1 MKKFI
6 VAILVVCMVAMM
18 GMAAFAADAVI
29 TKFNPDDVDAYMG
42 YNTGLAGYGIA
53 SPTLSKVGNGVK
65 VECVGDTAN
74 TQSFYLKD
82 EALLNVA
89 KTITS
94 YKYVR
99 AYVEIGSAAVAF
111 RFTLNDSE
119 GGAVAFDCTKA
130 VLIGTD
136 GSKPEVATADGGG
149 YATNSAAVIPANFK
163 GYVIFSVE
171 ALTLAPPAG
180 WNRPAYD
187 ASKLASIELDIRNG
201 QNSSYVLGE
210 MVVTDSAEAP
220 SEGPAATADVTTIA
234 FAAAAVLSCGALT
247 VVRKKK

>member
-6 VAILVVCMVAMM
+6 VAVLVICMVAMM

-29 TKFNPDDVDAYMG
+29 TKFDAADIDAFMN

-53 SPTLSKVGNGVK
+53 APNLSKTGAGVK
-65 VECVGDTAN
+65 IECGDGASV
-74 TQSFYLKD
+74 QSFYLKD
-82 EALLNVA
+82 EAVLNAV
-89 KTITS
+89 KNVNS
-94 YKYVR
+94 SKYVR
-99 AYVEIGSAAVAF
+99 VYVESGSAAVSLRIAF
-111 RFTLNDSE
+111 NDSD
-119 GGAVAFDCTKA
+119 GGAVAFDCSKA

-136 GSKPEVATADGGG
+136 GSKPAVATADGGG
-149 YATNSAAVIPANFK
+149 YGTDSAVTIPANFK
-163 GYVIFSVE
+163 GYVVLSVE
-171 ALTLAPPAG
+171 ALTIAPPSG

-187 ASKLASIELDIRNG
+187 ASKLESVELDIRNG
-201 QNSSYVLGE
+201 QGSSYVLGE
-210 MVVTDSAEAP
+210 MVATDSAEAP